1 MIEVSTREGYSYL
14 LERYLL
20 PELGRM
26 RIGEIMPSDVRAWVT
41 RMQSEYGARPP
52 TIRKCK
58 VVLDAILTTAMNDQI
73 TMLHAGRGVR
83 TPPVVAKPRRII
95 TAEQFDRLLAAIPDP
110 TMRLLVETDIETG
123 LRWGEL
129 TELRVKDLDVD
140 ARILT
145 VCRVAVHLRAA
156 APDGARF
163 LVKGYPKDRESRRVR
178 LAPEIVEKL
187 VAHIKER
194 DLGPEDLLFTQP
206 APGERA
212 RATLPTGLPDPET
225 LGLTAP
231 NEAGLRYRHGTMTAY
246 TNGRCRCRHC
256 RAAMNAY
263 RTERRRNGLDRP
275 RRATSGGRDDHV
287 SNSWFR
293 TQIWRPALAAA
304 QLGFHIT
311 PHGLRHAHASWLL
324 AGGADVQVVKE
335 RLGHARTTLPD
346 AAYKEVR
353 ALGEEYRARNPRSLA

>member
-1 MIEVSTREGYSYL
+1 
-14 LERYLL
+14 
-20 PELGRM
+20 
-26 RIGEIMPSDVRAWVT
+26 
-41 RMQSEYGARPP
+41 
-52 TIRKCK
+52 
-58 VVLDAILTTAMNDQI
+58 
-73 TMLHAGRGVR
+73 
-83 TPPVVAKPRRII
+83 
-95 TAEQFDRLLAAIPDP
+95 
-110 TMRLLVETDIETG
+110 MRLLVETDIETG
-123 LRWGEL
+123 LRWAEL

-187 VAHIKER
+187 VAHVQER

-212 RATLPTGLPDPET
+212 SATLPTGLPDPET

-231 NEAGLRYRHGTMTAY
+231 NEAGLRYRHGTLTAY
-246 TNGRCRCRHC
+246 TNGRCRCRQC

-263 RTERRRNGLDRP
+263 RTERRCNGLDRP
-275 RRATSGGRDDHV
+275 RRATSRGRDDHV

-335 RLGHARTTLPD
+335 RLGHGSLSTTERYL
-346 AAYKEVR
+346 R
-353 ALGEEYRARNPRSLA
+353 ALPNTQDTALDALAVIRGRKPPAESGSAADAGQLAKLVDAVTRLTDLYSEHGGLTTRDAG